1 MIKLIIKLA
10 IAALI
15 ANASWRVGSVYVS
28 YYKFEDAARQTT
40 QFRGDKSDAQIESRI
55 FELASEY
62 DLPLTGNNLT
72 IRRADAHTIVDG
84 SFTRPIELAP
94 GYTYPWPFSI
104 HIDTFTEAVQRLD
117 GTAPQ

>member
-15 ANASWRVGSVYVS
+15 ANASWRVGSAYLS
-28 YYKFEDAARQTT
+28 YYKFEDAAREVT
-40 QFRGDKSDAQIESRI
+40 QFRGDKSDSQIESRI
-55 FELASEY
+55 FDLASEY
-62 DLPLTGNNLT
+62 DLPLTRNNLT
-72 IRRADAHTIVDG
+72 IRREESHTIVDG

-104 HIDTFTEAVQRLD
+104 HIDTFTEI
-117 GTAPQ
+117 GAPR